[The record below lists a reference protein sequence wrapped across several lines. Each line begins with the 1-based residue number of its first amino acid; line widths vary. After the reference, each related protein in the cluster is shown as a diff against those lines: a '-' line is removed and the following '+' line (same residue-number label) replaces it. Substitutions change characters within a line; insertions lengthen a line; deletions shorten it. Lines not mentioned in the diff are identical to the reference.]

1 MRKLTLLV
9 ALVLIAATANAQS
22 WGSKK
27 IQGNGNLV
35 TNNRDLG
42 NYDEIGVAGSFD
54 VILIAGKE
62 GKITVEAEAN
72 LQEYIITEVK
82 GDKLK
87 IYTKDG
93 YNLNTSRN
101 NGITITVPFEDIN
114 KVSMAGSGD
123 VIGKDLIAADHFEC
137 AVAGSGDMVLEVNAK
152 DVSASVAGSG
162 DLTISGKSE
171 RSILKVAGSGDLD
184 ASDLKSIDAEASVAG
199 SGDISLNC
207 DGGDLKASVAGSG
220 DIRYSGKPNNVNSKV
235 VGSGSVSN

>member
-1 MRKLTLLV
+1 MKNLTLILAVVLV
-9 ALVLIAATANAQS
+9 TATANAQW

-27 IQGNGNLV
+27 IEGNGKMLSKDRQVGDYN
-35 TNNRDLG
+35 
-42 NYDEIGVAGSFD
+42 EIGIAGSFD
-54 VILIAGKE
+54 VFLVAGKE
-62 GKITVEAEAN
+62 GKITVEAEEN

-93 YNLNTSRN
+93 YTLNSSRN
-101 NGITITVPFEDIN
+101 KEITITVPFEDIR

-123 VIGKDLIAADHFEC
+123 VTGKDVINAQNFEC
-137 AVAGSGDMVLEVNAK
+137 AIAGSGDMILEVNAQ

-162 DLTISGKSE
+162 DLAISGSTQKTQ
-171 RSILKVAGSGDLD
+171 LKVAGSGDLD
-184 ASDLKSIDAEASVAG
+184 ASGLKSKDAVASVAG

-220 DIRYSGKPNNVNSKV
+220 DIHYSGKPNNIKSNV